1 MRTYASLSV
10 IFLLAVT
17 ANGQEA
23 VPLTSAPG
31 TTPVRDAANF
41 RPRANVER
49 LVQGKRTRDEDKL
62 RAALLACAQSDDE
75 LRVLTAMVNGRWDK
89 DAIETLGQ
97 WLSEDWDKEYGP
109 SLRRPKCIF
118 ELLVYVRNH
127 EKPYAFKDGEDVRVT
142 VTEGRRLEQL
152 TENIDTALEGYI
164 DKLIDPKCKWP
175 AESRSELLYHIAA
188 TFEEHGAPEMITE
201 TIWKGM
207 SDCKKFRWD
216 MLGVMSNL
224 ANQATLERLL
234 KFRDSQEWTVGD
246 LDRIDEGI
254 RDVRWWL
261 ERAEIM
267 AQSRPPEEE
276 PKAIV
281 SEDETRLMLK
291 RVADMQAG
299 RCPLVRLIGDSS
311 AKASVD
317 ALSLIYTKLSVP
329 VKAVLSEVDADVTSV
344 GGFVTGG
351 PGMREL
357 LVLADKPST
366 RAMELHG
373 EKWNSL
379 GVGKDGKPDGTGPDE
394 HMIAGRAVAI
404 IVNPAN
410 KLESLTLGQI
420 QAIFQGDVDDW
431 AIIGGTELT
440 APAGPGTLDIHAFGL
455 YPREPAAAIFEKE
468 AVPRNKWK
476 RVTRKKDTAEAVAA
490 VSMDPQAIA
499 FVDLTAIPATG
510 QSVKI
515 LPIKFGQGE
524 KARNIAPAPENIRNA
539 MYPLSQRYFL
549 CVHPKASDTAKDFAK
564 FIATC
569 GGSEATPYADT
580 VKAVM
585 ETYRKHGLIPLAD
598 EAITRAAKDA
608 MAEAAVK
615 ARAEEAAKARGKR
628 R

>member
-1 MRTYASLSV
+1 
-10 IFLLAVT
+10 
-17 ANGQEA
+17 
-23 VPLTSAPG
+23 
-31 TTPVRDAANF
+31 
-41 RPRANVER
+41 
-49 LVQGKRTRDEDKL
+49 
-62 RAALLACAQSDDE
+62 
-75 LRVLTAMVNGRWDK
+75 MVNGRWDK
-89 DAIETLGQ
+89 KTIETLGQ

-118 ELLVYVRNH
+118 ALLVYVRNH

-142 VTEGRRLEQL
+142 IAEGKRLEQL
-152 TENIDTALEGYI
+152 TGNIDTALAEYI
-164 DKLIDPKCKWP
+164 KKLIDPKCKWP
-175 AESRSELLYHIAA
+175 GDTRSELLYHIAA

-207 SDCKKFRWD
+207 GDCKKFRWD

-224 ANQATLERLL
+224 ANPATLERLL
-234 KFRDSQEWTVGD
+234 KFRDSQEWAIDD

-267 AQSRPPEEE
+267 AQSRPPEED
-276 PKAIV
+276 PKVVV
-281 SEDETRLMLK
+281 SEEETKLMLK

-317 ALSLIYTKLSVP
+317 ALSLIYTKLNVP
-329 VKAVLSEVDADVTSV
+329 VKAVLSEVDADVSSI
-344 GGFVTGG
+344 GAFITGG
-351 PGMREL
+351 EGAREL
-357 LVLADKPST
+357 LLLGDKPSG

-394 HMIAGRAVAI
+394 HMIAGRAAAI
-404 IVNPAN
+404 IVSPAN

-440 APAGPGTLDIHAFGL
+440 PLAGPDGRPGTLDIHAFGL
-455 YPREPAAAIFEKE
+455 YPREPATAIFEKE
-468 AVPRNKWK
+468 CLPRRKWR
-476 RVTRKKDTAEAVAA
+476 RVKYKKDTTEAVAA

-499 FVDLTAIPATG
+499 FVDLSAIPATG

-524 KARNIAPAPENIRNA
+524 KARNIAPTAENIRSA

-549 CVHPKASDTAKDFAK
+549 YVHPKASATAKDFAE

-569 GGSEATPYADT
+569 GGSEASPYTDT

-585 ETYRKHGLIPLAD
+585 ETYQKHGLISLAD
-598 EAITRAAKDA
+598 EAIIRAAKDA
-608 MAEAAVK
+608 MAEATAK
-615 ARAEEAAKARGKR
+615 ARAEEAAKGKGKR